1 MNNEPHA
8 DNLRPEDITLEML
21 ENKDPRVTPELLFG
35 PDSDEKVEEPPKTTD
50 VSELL
55 KLLGQ
60 GKPAVAPES
69 TKPEI
74 SGSQAKLL
82 REMAQ
87 YYLKNNIS
95 IIPVGK
101 NKRPLIVWKEYQERK
116 ATLEE
121 VDAWFKQFPDMQI
134 GIVTGKISNLIVVDV
149 EKGGD
154 PSWLPPTAVA
164 KTGGDGWHYYYSY
177 VPGVTNKARIRE
189 LTDIRGDGGYC
200 FTAGHR
206 VAAIPKNKYYH
217 CSRSVKIEDLKVGD
231 VVKTYNEETGK
242 IENKSIV
249 RIGTRDVDETQIIKF
264 GSRKGIL
271 RCTPEHPIF
280 TTNGWKDAGKIV
292 ADEELMHFTR
302 EQLSLPE
309 AGHKFPKGVQNHF
322 NGKNKN
328 YQKQYVQRVPNHLKR
343 KNSNYEQ
350 FIDSII
356 DEENLPIK
364 NVGDGSLIIKYE
376 NFWLHPDYQVVGKKK
391 VIEVHCDFHSQ
402 LKKEGEK
409 DVLRNISRE
418 ERKKIYEKAG
428 WECLEINASD
438 WKIDGKTLSLI
449 QEIRGQLLKF
459 ACNGKK
465 VVFNH
470 SVHEK
475 VRVYNI
481 EVEGNHNYFVSSP
494 IENKQ
499 DWYLVHNCVAPPSR
513 SDKGSYEWQIQ
524 IQPVIFPQYLFTE
537 KPDSIFKPEFAMNSQ
552 QYSGAKKGSR
562 NDSMARYIGSVL
574 RSVHPSEWDTIGW
587 QQVQLANSKNLPP
600 LPDRELRTT
609 FESIKNAERRSNQFK
624 WQREQA
630 HTTDPNDLWN
640 DADDE
645 VVHFSESARRHAV
658 NILEKIPTGFPMFD
672 EALGGGV
679 NDGDLVVIS
688 GQTGHGKTTMAQT
701 MTFNMTDQVFPCL
714 WFSYEVLTP
723 YLWSKFQSMG
733 MREDTLVYIPF
744 KHVTGNISWIT
755 KKILESKQ
763 KYFTKTVFIDHLGF
777 LEPGLN
783 DDRRM
788 SRDNY
793 SLYMG
798 RICRELKRLAVQE
811 KIIIVLLAHL
821 KKTEEESV
829 NDLYGSVAI
838 GQESDAVFMVKRELE
853 ADEGAQEYF
862 TPYTKITLMKNRK
875 TGQTVKAWF
884 TMSDEKLL
892 WQPDYVPIPRAKKNR
907 YRGSIKV
914 YGERD

>member
-8 DNLRPEDITLEML
+8 ENLRPENITLEML
-21 ENKDPRVTPELLFG
+21 ENGDPRVTPELIFG
-35 PDSDEKVEEPPKTTD
+35 SEPGGKLKEPSKTAD

-189 LTDIRGDGGYC
+189 LIDIRGDGGYC
-200 FTAGHR
+200 
-206 VAAIPKNKYYH
+206 I
-217 CSRSVKIEDLKVGD
+217 
-231 VVKTYNEETGK
+231 
-242 IENKSIV
+242 
-249 RIGTRDVDETQIIKF
+249 
-264 GSRKGIL
+264 
-271 RCTPEHPIF
+271 
-280 TTNGWKDAGKIV
+280 
-292 ADEELMHFTR
+292 
-302 EQLSLPE
+302 
-309 AGHKFPKGVQNHF
+309 
-322 NGKNKN
+322 
-328 YQKQYVQRVPNHLKR
+328 
-343 KNSNYEQ
+343 
-350 FIDSII
+350 
-356 DEENLPIK
+356 
-364 NVGDGSLIIKYE
+364 
-376 NFWLHPDYQVVGKKK
+376 
-391 VIEVHCDFHSQ
+391 
-402 LKKEGEK
+402 
-409 DVLRNISRE
+409 
-418 ERKKIYEKAG
+418 
-428 WECLEINASD
+428 
-438 WKIDGKTLSLI
+438 
-449 QEIRGQLLKF
+449 
-459 ACNGKK
+459 
-465 VVFNH
+465 
-470 SVHEK
+470 
-475 VRVYNI
+475 
-481 EVEGNHNYFVSSP
+481 
-494 IENKQ
+494 
-499 DWYLVHNCVAPPSR
+499 APPSC
-513 SDKGSYEWQIQ
+513 SDKGNYEWRVQT
-524 IQPVIFPQYLFTE
+524 QPVIFPQYLFTD
-537 KPDSIFKPEFAMNSQ
+537 KPDSIFKPEFAMNNQ
-552 QYSGAKKGSR
+552 QYSGAQQGSR

-907 YRGSIKV
+907 YRGPIKV